1 METEDLTLVWKALA
15 DPTRRRL
22 LDLLKERP
30 RTTGELAD
38 RFEVSRF
45 AVMKHLDLLER
56 AGLIV
61 VRRQGRERWN
71 HLNAVPLQRIY
82 ERWMSPYAAQ
92 WASSLLQLTRHVEAP
107 AETAETAEEETM
119 NEITTTP
126 ATSVR
131 SMHIEQEVAIA
142 APPARVFDAL
152 TSDLAAWWGA
162 PYLISAAAR
171 DIVLEPTLGG
181 RMYEVWGADD
191 GALWGTVTGIR
202 RNELLEVTGAIAMNS
217 AVQGKINFELEATE
231 QGTRLKFSH
240 RAIGDFDEGSAQG
253 YSSGWNDLLATRLKA
268 FVEDG
273 ERLGLRP

>member
-1 METEDLTLVWKALA
+1 METEDLTLVWKALS

-22 LDLLKERP
+22 LDLLRGRP

-82 ERWMSPYAAQ
+82 ERWMSPYAAH

-107 AETAETAEEETM
+107 AETAEEETM

-162 PYLISAAAR
+162 PYLISEAAS

-181 RMYEVWGADD
+181 RMYEMWGADD

-202 RNELLEVTGAIAMNS
+202 RSELLELTGSIAMSS
-217 AVQGKINFELEATE
+217 AVHGKIKYELEATE
-231 QGTRLKFSH
+231 QGTRLRFSH
-240 RAIGDFDEGSAQG
+240 RAIGDFDEGSTQD

-273 ERLGLRP
+273 KRLGLRP